1 MTILTEY
8 SLAEQ
13 VFIEENMLAAEMF
26 HASRR
31 GAWEHTIRSELSVSL
46 GVSSAPG

>member
-13 VFIEENMLAAEMF
+13 VFIEKNMLAAEMF
-26 HASRR
+26 HASHR
-31 GAWEHTIRSELSVSL
+31 GAWEHTIRSELSVSP